1 MGSLYGYDA
10 AVEHGNSLMSSISD
24 YNQGVVLNHLKV
36 ADEIANASKNYQDQ
50 LRNLGSQFIVDKAI
64 EGVEGVTGAGA
75 LASGLKNYYKA
86 GKEFGGVADFSRP
99 SVQAAIGKSRLF
111 GVGKEP
117 TSYQDFLGQR
127 ADEAAA
133 KEAARASGATELG
146 ETPSITQRIRQA
158 GSSMLDLAAER
169 NPAIAQ
175 LRQGVNSITQS
186 AATGLEESL
195 RRPAG
200 VNSAVG
206 DLQNS
211 ALSAVSRA
219 REEAQGAAQGA
230 LRSAASSALESVN
243 PANTLGSVPVR
254 PEASETLRRFPGNA
268 PSAVGEPEGVEMT
281 EFSPTRTAAEARP
294 PTSLPTA
301 RPTPE
306 TPAFAGTSLQDLSE
320 DTLTPDASVP
330 YKEAHYVSNLF
341 DNPQVESDAFNSL
354 PSRLRFNTIA
364 KQNPGKTVMTV
375 RSNMG
380 GGIETRVY
388 DGENLTPEDVGL
400 DRSQVSQSSNPDVPD
415 QDGPLFEG
423 EDNRVDQVASSSLDR
438 SAQAPASVGEAAD
451 TASAA
456 EPVGAPVPSGPVVS
470 DEPATTSADQLEAR
484 QQFLRQSQPTAPQE
498 PFQRPETTPPQAQTQ
513 QKEDEVS
520 PAEPAEPAPQ
530 PISGEPTPPTPG
542 QAEAAGEGT
551 EGEVSAEGFIKQQA
565 KTVGGVGE
573 ETANNMGHYGG
584 KLLASAGGILAGGE
598 DIINAIHGSKG
609 WNAIQG
615 DNWEDK
621 VGNIGTMAG
630 TALDLAGAAVP
641 ILEPVGAAIG
651 LISGIFGDI
660 GEKKDEEA
668 AKAKIKPAKPSD
680 PLLSF
685 KAAPEVAQEGL
696 VAKPIASEA

>member
-10 AVEHGNSLMSSISD
+10 AIEHGNSLMSSISD

-36 ADEIANASKNYQDQ
+36 ADEIANASKNYKDQ
-50 LRNLGSQFIVDKAI
+50 LRNVGSQFIVDKAI

-111 GVGKEP
+111 GVGKAP

-146 ETPSITQRIRQA
+146 EAPSITQRIRQA

-175 LRQGVNSITQS
+175 IRQGVNSITQS

-195 RRPAG
+195 RGG

-230 LRSAASSALESVN
+230 LRSAASSALESVSPSN
-243 PANTLGSVPVR
+243 IPAGIPAR
-254 PEASETLRRFPGNA
+254 PQESELLRRFPGNA

-306 TPAFAGTSLQDLSE
+306 TPAFAGTSLEDLSK

-400 DRSQVSQSSNPDVPD
+400 DRSQVAQSSNPDVPD

-438 SAQAPASVGEAAD
+438 PSPAPAAAPTE
-451 TASAA
+451 TADAA
-456 EPVGAPVPSGPVVS
+456 EPVGAPAPVVS
-470 DEPATTSADQLEAR
+470 DEPAVTSADQLEAR

-520 PAEPAEPAPQ
+520 PAEPAEPASPDAPQ

-542 QAEAAGEGT
+542 QAEAAAEG

-565 KTVGGVGE
+565 KTIGGVSE

-609 WNAIQG
+609 WNAIAG

-680 PLLSF
+680 PLLTF

-696 VAKPIASEA
+696 VAKPIATEA

>member
-111 GVGKEP
+111 GVGKAP

-133 KEAARASGATELG
+133 KEAARVSGATELG
-146 ETPSITQRIRQA
+146 ETPRLSAIQRIRQA

-195 RRPAG
+195 RGG

-219 REEAQGAAQGA
+219 RQEAQGAAQGA
-230 LRSAASSALESVN
+230 LRSAASSALDSVN
-243 PANTLGSVPVR
+243 PANTLGSVADATVR

-301 RPTPE
+301 RPVPE
-306 TPAFAGTSLQDLSE
+306 TPAFAGTSLQDLTA

-380 GGIETRVY
+380 GGISTRVY

-400 DRSQVSQSSNPDVPD
+400 DRSQVAQSSNPDVPD

-438 SAQAPASVGEAAD
+438 PSPASVGEAAD

-456 EPVGAPVPSGPVVS
+456 EPVGAPAPVVS

-484 QQFLRQSQPTAPQE
+484 QQFLRQSQATAPQE

-542 QAEAAGEGT
+542 QAEAAAEGT
-551 EGEVSAEGFIKQQA
+551 EGEVSPEGFIKQQA
-565 KTVGGVGE
+565 KTIGGVGE

-584 KLLASAGGILAGGE
+584 KLLASAGGILAGGQ

-609 WNAIQG
+609 WNAIAG